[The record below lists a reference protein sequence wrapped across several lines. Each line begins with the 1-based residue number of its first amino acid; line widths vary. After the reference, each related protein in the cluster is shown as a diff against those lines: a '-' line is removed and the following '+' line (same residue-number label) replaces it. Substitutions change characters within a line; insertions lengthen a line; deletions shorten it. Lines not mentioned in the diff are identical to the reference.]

1 MMSNVRNFK
10 DNVVKYL
17 RQELSDEGID
27 VLDVFK
33 YTGNQSLQLT
43 HFGYRKL
50 KDEYEFLEIEFMFDY
65 NVKTFGTL
73 SRAIKGLFFYSI
85 DSQDK
90 TIKVITTDS
99 KFVNRLKLCR
109 YDFNWMIKKYKIG
122 S

>member
-1 MMSNVRNFK
+1 MMSSVRNFK
-10 DNVVKYL
+10 ENVVKYL

-85 DSQDK
+85 DNQDK
-90 TIKVITTDS
+90 TIKIVTTDS

-109 YDFNWMIKKYKIG
+109 YDFNWMIKKHKIG
-122 S
+122 G